1 MPTVHRFRYFFPQS
15 AANRGP
21 LYRLGV
27 SSTKRIGNW
36 TPDGKAE
43 RALAQREYRELT
55 PGQRVE
61 QAMALSE
68 EMTKLAIRGRQR
80 ARAERG

>member
-1 MPTVHRFRYFFPQS
+1 MGSKPE
-15 AANRGP
+15 RG
-21 LYRLGV
+21 
-27 SSTKRIGNW
+27 GNW
-36 TPDGKAE
+36 TPDGVVE
-43 RALAQREYRELT
+43 RALARREYLETT

-68 EMTKLAIRGRQR
+68 EMTKLAIRGRER

>member
-1 MPTVHRFRYFFPQS
+1 MGASVLGHQFEC
-15 AANRGP
+15 RGP

-43 RALAQREYRELT
+43 RAIARREYRELT

-61 QAMALSE
+61 QAMVLSHE
-68 EMTKLAIRGRQR
+68 LGKLAARGR
-80 ARAERG
+80 ARAKRS